1 MGDLE
6 QWTARPR
13 PQLTSL
19 RGRFIHIDRA
29 QFSKDADALYA
40 ALGGP
45 GNDDLWR
52 YVPIGPYEDAAMLGA
67 SFALIADQHDWM
79 TYVLRD
85 AESGGVLGMASFMR
99 IRPDDG
105 SAEIGCIIFSKALQ
119 KTPAA
124 TEAMYLMARHIFDD
138 LGYRRYEWKC
148 NNANEGSK
156 RAAER
161 LGFSFEGVFRQDMV
175 MKGENRDTAW
185 YSIIDSEWPKL
196 RAAFEAWLAPDN
208 FDDGGQQIKSLR
220 EIHGAV

>member
-1 MGDLE
+1 MTDLE
-6 QWTARPR
+6 QWTARPE

-29 QFSKDADALYA
+29 QFAKDADALFA

-52 YVPIGPYEDAAMLGA
+52 YIPLGPYEDAASLGA

-85 AESGGVLGMASFMR
+85 AASKAVLGMASYMR
-99 IRPDDG
+99 IRPNDG
-105 SAEIGCIIFSKALQ
+105 SAEIGCIMFSKALQ
-119 KTPAA
+119 RTPAA
-124 TEAMYLMARHIFDD
+124 TEAMYLMARHVFED

-156 RAAER
+156 RGGR
-161 LGFSFEGVFRQDMV
+161 
-175 MKGENRDTAW
+175 TAG
-185 YSIIDSEWPKL
+185 L
-196 RAAFEAWLAPDN
+196 
-208 FDDGGQQIKSLR
+208 SLR
-220 EIHGAV
+220 RRVSPGYGDEGRKPRHGLVFHH